1 MSESRQVEEP
11 GLIVAP
17 PAGIQREA
25 LRVRLVRLDRLAR
38 LMDEQF
44 ELPLVRKR
52 IGLDPI
58 LGLIPGG
65 GDWAAWLVGV
75 YIFWQAIRLDVP
87 RRMMGRMAVNLT
99 IDLVAGMVP
108 AAGDVF
114 DALFKAN
121 RKNVD
126 LLLGHYQVRREHG
139 KLWLAD
145 ELPPA
150 LKSARTTP
158 RWQRYALGILITLL
172 LFALASLPLL
182 LIWWWLHGSA
192 KP

>member
-1 MSESRQVEEP
+1 MSETRQAERP
-11 GLIVAP
+11 ALILAE
-17 PAGIQREA
+17 PAGMQREE
-25 LRVRLVRLDRLAR
+25 LRTRLVRLDRLAR

-44 ELPLVRKR
+44 ELPLVRRR
-52 IGLDPI
+52 IGLDPL

-87 RRMMGRMAVNLT
+87 RGMMGRMAANLT
-99 IDLVAGMVP
+99 VDLVVGMIP
-108 AAGDVF
+108 AAGDIF
-114 DALFKAN
+114 DALFKSN

-126 LLLGHYQVRREHG
+126 LLLGHYRVRREHG

-145 ELPPA
+145 ELPPPA
-150 LKSARTTP
+150 QPAARSP
-158 RWQRYALGILITLL
+158 RWQRYALGLLITLL
-172 LFALASLPLL
+172 LFVLASLPLV

-192 KP
+192 QP